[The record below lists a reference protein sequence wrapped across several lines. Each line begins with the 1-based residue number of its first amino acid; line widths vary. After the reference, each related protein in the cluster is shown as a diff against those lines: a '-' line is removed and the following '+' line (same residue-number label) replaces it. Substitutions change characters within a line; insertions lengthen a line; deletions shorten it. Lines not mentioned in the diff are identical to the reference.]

1 MTAVERGAPPDDC
14 LRAAGGIYLRERQ
27 SAVEALLRLLQARSF
42 PDTHAPADP
51 QLALEVD
58 AYVLDLLGGAS
69 AGAPTGPAA
78 SPTLIARLVDILAA
92 PPPGSIPTPAAA
104 APAAP
109 TPTPGAPY
117 VVQTSPGASLQT
129 PGGATLAP
137 APAPRT
143 EVSSDP
149 HAASAAL
156 EHVADERGRP
166 CRRSEWFAHERR
178 LTAECL
184 YHAVLSTR
192 RDGGAVSGADAAKI
206 AEVFATVAAPTLA
219 ATVAHDRARRAAE
232 AFARMDA
239 AAPPLAIFPD
249 AYPAAE
255 DLPSAI
261 AMLFA
266 LVAATTPAAGG
277 AGGAASFAAAIDAA
291 GTALDAALAKAEAAA
306 KAAPTTPARAPT
318 AIRFAPR
325 SRDPRSPTPRRPR
338 DPSAATELSAAATG
352 LSAAATGLS
361 ATLPPPPRTV
371 CFIRRG
377 RARAPVRDTRAVI
390 RRVRICSRRTAA
402 RRRPPRRRFTSRG
415 SCGR

>member
-104 APAAP
+104 APA
-109 TPTPGAPY
+109 PY

-129 PGGATLAP
+129 PGGAALAP

-143 EVSSDP
+143 DVSSDP

-156 EHVADERGRP
+156 EYVADERGRP

-184 YHAVLSTR
+184 
-192 RDGGAVSGADAAKI
+192 
-206 AEVFATVAAPTLA
+206 
-219 ATVAHDRARRAAE
+219 
-232 AFARMDA
+232 
-239 AAPPLAIFPD
+239 
-249 AYPAAE
+249 
-255 DLPSAI
+255 
-261 AMLFA
+261 
-266 LVAATTPAAGG
+266 
-277 AGGAASFAAAIDAA
+277 
-291 GTALDAALAKAEAAA
+291 
-306 KAAPTTPARAPT
+306 
-318 AIRFAPR
+318 
-325 SRDPRSPTPRRPR
+325 
-338 DPSAATELSAAATG
+338 
-352 LSAAATGLS
+352 
-361 ATLPPPPRTV
+361 
-371 CFIRRG
+371 
-377 RARAPVRDTRAVI
+377 
-390 RRVRICSRRTAA
+390 
-402 RRRPPRRRFTSRG
+402 
-415 SCGR
+415 

>member
-1 MTAVERGAPPDDC
+1 MELLVTAVERGAPPDDC

-104 APAAP
+104 APA
-109 TPTPGAPY
+109 PY

-143 EVSSDP
+143 DVSSDP

-156 EHVADERGRP
+156 EYVADERGRP

-239 AAPPLAIFPD
+239 AAPPSAIFPD
-249 AYPAAE
+249 AYPAEAE
-255 DLPSAI
+255 NLPSAI

-277 AGGAASFAAAIDAA
+277 AGGAAPFAAAIDAA

-306 KAAPTTPARAPT
+306 RRRSAAPARRDGDPLRAAFARSPLADAAPPAR
-318 AIRFAPR
+318 
-325 SRDPRSPTPRRPR
+325 
-338 DPSAATELSAAATG
+338 PSAATELSAAATG

-377 RARAPVRDTRAVI
+377 RARAPVRDTRAAI
-390 RRVRICSRRTAA
+390 TRVRICSRRTAA
-402 RRRPPRRRFTSRG
+402 RRRPRWRRFTSRG

>member
-104 APAAP
+104 APA
-109 TPTPGAPY
+109 PY

-143 EVSSDP
+143 DVSSDP

-156 EHVADERGRP
+156 EYVADERGRP

-239 AAPPLAIFPD
+239 AAPPSAIFPD
-249 AYPAAE
+249 AYPAEAE
-255 DLPSAI
+255 NLPSAI
-261 AMLFA
+261 ATLFA
-266 LVAATTPAAGG
+266 LVAATTPAAAG
-277 AGGAASFAAAIDAA
+277 AGGAAPFAAAIDAA

-338 DPSAATELSAAATG
+338 DPTAATELSAAATG

-377 RARAPVRDTRAVI
+377 RARAPVRDTRAAI
-390 RRVRICSRRTAA
+390 TRVRICSRRTAA
-402 RRRPPRRRFTSRG
+402 RRRPRWRRFTSRG

>member
-42 PDTHAPADP
+42 PDTHAPRIP
-51 QLALEVD
+51 N
-58 AYVLDLLGGAS
+58 S
-69 AGAPTGPAA
+69 PSRWTPT
-78 SPTLIARLVDILAA
+78 SSTSSAA
-92 PPPGSIPTPAAA
+92 PPRAHRRDPPRPPHSSRDSWTSSPHLPRD
-104 APAAP
+104 PSPPRPPRRPRAP
-109 TPTPGAPY
+109 TPDAGGAV

-249 AYPAAE
+249 HIRRRRGSTLG
-255 DLPSAI
+255 DRD
-261 AMLFA
+261 A
-266 LVAATTPAAGG
+266 LRARRGDHARGG
-277 AGGAASFAAAIDAA
+277 GRGGCRAVRRRHRRRGDGARRRVGEGGGGGEGARS
-291 GTALDAALAKAEAAA
+291 
-306 KAAPTTPARAPT
+306 TTPARALT

-352 LSAAATGLS
+352 LSAAATSLS
-361 ATLPPPPRTV
+361 AAAPPPRTV

>member
-1 MTAVERGAPPDDC
+1 M
-14 LRAAGGIYLRERQ
+14 
-27 SAVEALLRLLQARSF
+27 
-42 PDTHAPADP
+42 
-51 QLALEVD
+51 
-58 AYVLDLLGGAS
+58 
-69 AGAPTGPAA
+69 
-78 SPTLIARLVDILAA
+78 
-92 PPPGSIPTPAAA
+92 
-104 APAAP
+104 
-109 TPTPGAPY
+109 
-117 VVQTSPGASLQT
+117 QTSPGASLQT

-143 EVSSDP
+143 DVSSDP

-178 LTAECL
+178 LAAECL

-249 AYPAAE
+249 AYPAAAE

-277 AGGAASFAAAIDAA
+277 AGGAAPFAAAIDAA

-306 KAAPTTPARAPT
+306 KAALDDAGAGADGDPLRAAFARSPLADAAPPARPFGGHGAVGT
-318 AIRFAPR
+318 AAGWR
-325 SRDPRSPTPRRPR
+325 RRPPLSR
-338 DPSAATELSAAATG
+338 RRRRRERSASSA
-352 LSAAATGLS
+352 
-361 ATLPPPPRTV
+361 
-371 CFIRRG
+371 
-377 RARAPVRDTRAVI
+377 RARARAGPRLEETLAAI
-390 RRVRICSRRTAA
+390 TRVRICSRRTAA
-402 RRRPPRRRFTSRG
+402 RRRRRRRRFTSRG